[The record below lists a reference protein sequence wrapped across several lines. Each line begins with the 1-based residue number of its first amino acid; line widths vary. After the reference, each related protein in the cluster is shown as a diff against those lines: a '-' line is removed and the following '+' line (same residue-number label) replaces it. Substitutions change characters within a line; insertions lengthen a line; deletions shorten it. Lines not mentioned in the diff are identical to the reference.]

1 MAFIIIFGTGIYAI
15 FTYIFLIFKNHWK
28 HLSFLGIN
36 CLSYFIN
43 LVRLQKTSG
52 DAVFL
57 VGSFVGEATSEIQSA
72 LCTSSLIIHFYLFY
86 RGGGTNFLLICAWNF
101 YASDPPSRPRK
112 LHVTKH
118 EKDSVHLAWTPPES
132 DGGAPIRRYIIEGK
146 CEDDADFRHIGK
158 VDGKTTNWDSIG
170 LQKGKHYHFRVRA
183 ENPVG
188 TSDDT
193 ADLDEIIYT
202 GPATGK

>member
-1 MAFIIIFGTGIYAI
+1 M
-15 FTYIFLIFKNHWK
+15 
-28 HLSFLGIN
+28 
-36 CLSYFIN
+36 
-43 LVRLQKTSG
+43 
-52 DAVFL
+52 
-57 VGSFVGEATSEIQSA
+57 
-72 LCTSSLIIHFYLFY
+72 
-86 RGGGTNFLLICAWNF
+86 
-101 YASDPPSRPRK
+101 
-112 LHVTKH
+112 TKH